1 MIKYA
6 LLCESGHAFDSW
18 FSDSESFDTQ
28 AKRGFVECPVCQS
41 KQVTKALMSPAVS
54 TSRRREAIR
63 ESADTTPAAVPAP
76 NAAPPPAPVA
86 LLDERQQQM
95 RAMIRE
101 LHQKLTENSV
111 DVGDKF
117 PEEARRMHDGE
128 TPQRS
133 IRGQATLEEAKA
145 LVEDGI
151 PVLPIPTLPD
161 DRN

>member
-6 LLCESGHAFDSW
+6 LLCESGHAFESW

-41 KQVTKALMSPAVS
+41 KQVTKALMAPAVS

-63 ESADTTPAAVPAP
+63 ESAEAIPAP
-76 NAAPPPAPVA
+76 APAPIAAPPAPVA